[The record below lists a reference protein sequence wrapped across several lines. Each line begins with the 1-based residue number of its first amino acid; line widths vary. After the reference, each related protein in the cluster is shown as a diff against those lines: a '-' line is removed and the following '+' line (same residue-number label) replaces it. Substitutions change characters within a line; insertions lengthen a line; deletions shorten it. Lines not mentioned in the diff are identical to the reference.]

1 MSASAGG
8 DVLGT
13 EATPRPALRRLARGV
28 TANLIGVAVTAV
40 ATFGITI
47 AVTRSLV
54 PSDAGIFFATTSLF
68 LLANA
73 IGQLGTQTGLVY
85 FLPRAR
91 AQGRRQLISTYL
103 RVALRPVIAVAV
115 ALAAVML
122 ITAPQLAELIS
133 SDHAETT
140 AAYLRVLALF
150 IPFAAFEM
158 VVLAATRGFGTMRP
172 YASIELIGR
181 PIFQLALVAVVAF
194 AGSNVAMG
202 AAWGLPY
209 LPAAAL
215 AWFWWRRLLGEIDR
229 PPDADQPAVS
239 VTGDFWRF
247 SAPRAFTSVAQIVMQ
262 RFDIVLVAALAG
274 AVEAAIYAAATRF
287 VVVGQF
293 GNNAISLAAQ
303 PRLAE
308 ALAHDNRADAGQI
321 YRVATAWLM
330 TLTWPLYLTMLIFGS
345 VLLRVFGDGYSTG
358 SGVLVLLALA
368 MLFSTACGMVEMVLS
383 MAGKTLWNML
393 NMIVALAVQLAIDIW
408 LIPEHGVMGAAIGW
422 SAAIVVRN
430 VAALIQVM
438 LALGLHPLGRVT
450 AMAGGLVVVTCFLSL
465 GLARLVLHTSVLGL
479 VAGLVASGV
488 LYSIG
493 LWRLRVPLRL
503 GALVAVR
510 RRGRESTEPSPS

>member
-1 MSASAGG
+1 MSASADG
-8 DVLGT
+8 DVLGS
-13 EATPRPALRRLARGV
+13 EAAPQPALQRVARGV
-28 TANLIGVAVTAV
+28 TANLVGVAVTAA
-40 ATFGITI
+40 ATFGVTI

-54 PSDAGIFFATTSLF
+54 PSDAGIFFATTSMF

-91 AQGRRQLISTYL
+91 VHGRHQLSSTYL
-103 RVALRPVIAVAV
+103 RVALRPVIALAV
-115 ALAAVML
+115 ALSAIML

-133 SDHAETT
+133 GDYAETT
-140 AAYLRVLALF
+140 ADYLRVLAAF

-172 YASIELIGR
+172 YSTVELIGR
-181 PIFQLALVAVVAF
+181 PLFQLALVAVVAV
-194 AGSNVAMG
+194 AGLSNLAMG

-209 LPAAAL
+209 LPAAVL
-215 AWFWWRRLLGEIDR
+215 AWVWWRRLLGQIDR
-229 PPDADQPAVS
+229 QPESAQPAVS
-239 VTGDFWRF
+239 VTGAFWRF

-303 PRLAE
+303 PRMAE
-308 ALAHDNRADAGQI
+308 ALAHDIRSDAGQL
-321 YRVATAWLM
+321 YRMATAWLM
-330 TLTWPLYLTMLIFGS
+330 VLTWPLYLTMLIFGS
-345 VLLRVFGDGYSTG
+345 VLLRIFGEGYSAG
-358 SGVLVLLALA
+358 SDVLVLLALA

-393 NMIVALAVQLAIDIW
+393 NMIVALAVQLGVDIW
-408 LIPEHGVMGAAIGW
+408 LIPSHGVMGAAIGW
-422 SAAIVVRN
+422 SAAIAVRN
-430 VAALIQVM
+430 VAALVQVV

-450 AMAGGLVVVTCFLSL
+450 AMAGGLAVVAALLPL
-465 GLARLVLHTSVLGL
+465 GLARLLLDNSVTGLFVGLG
-479 VAGLVASGV
+479 ACGV
-488 LYSIG
+488 LYSVG

-510 RRGRESTEPSPS
+510 RRGR